1 MNYLIHDADG
11 KITSY
16 GGCPDDTPESAFAHI
31 DGTVMMNS
39 PPGVGFESHYVDGS
53 EVKPYPEKPSPRHV
67 FDYAAKA
74 WVLPAS
80 ALADAKKDKCEALRK
95 ACRRAIIAGF
105 TSDALGSEHTYP
117 SDETDQANLSSSV
130 LASMLPGNP
139 GNWAT
144 PFLCADAAGNW
155 DYRAHTAVQIQKV
168 GVDGKAAILA
178 KLTAKAELFKTVM
191 QAQSI
196 EAVEAVAWV

>member
-1 MNYLIHDADG
+1 MNYLIHSADG
-11 KITSY
+11 RITQVGS
-16 GGCPDDTPESAFAHI
+16 GPDDTPESAFDHF
-31 DGTVMMNS
+31 DGSVLFNP
-39 PPGVGFESHYVDGS
+39 PPGVGFSTHYVDGG

-74 WVLPAS
+74 WTLPGS
-80 ALADAKKDKCEALRK
+80 ALADAKKDKCDELRK

-139 GNWAT
+139 NDWVT

-155 DYRAHTAVQIQKV
+155 DYRNHTAAQMRKV

>member
-1 MNYLIHDADG
+1 MNYLVYDAEG
-11 KITSY
+11 RITQS
-16 GGCPDDTPESAFAHI
+16 GSCPDNTPDSAFSHYE
-31 DGTVMMNS
+31 GSVLRN
-39 PPGVGFESHYVDGS
+39 PPEGFDFDTHYVDGG

-139 GNWAT
+139 NDWVT

-155 DYRAHTAVQIQKV
+155 DYRNHTAAQMRKV

-196 EAVEAVAWV
+196 EAVEAVSWA

>member
-11 KITSY
+11 KITSH
-16 GGCPDDTPESAFAHI
+16 GSCPDVMPENAFAHF
-31 DGTVMMNS
+31 DGTVLLNP
-39 PPGVGFESHYVDGS
+39 PPGVGLSTHYVDGG

-74 WVLPAS
+74 WTLPGS
-80 ALADAKKDKCEALRK
+80 ALADAKKDKCDELRK
-95 ACRRAIIAGF
+95 ACRAAIIAGF
-105 TSDALGSEHTYP
+105 VSDALGSAHTYP
-117 SDETDQANLSSSV
+117 SEETDQANLSSSV
-130 LASMLPGNP
+130 LASILPGNP

-155 DYRAHTAVQIQKV
+155 DYRAHTAVQIRKV
-168 GVDGKAAILA
+168 GVDAKAAILA
-178 KLTAKAELFKTVM
+178 KLIAKAELFKTVM

-196 EAVEAVAWV
+196 EAVEAVSWA

>member
-1 MNYLIHDADG
+1 MIKLSASGYPDAVVSLLQPG
-11 KITSY
+11 T
-16 GGCPDDTPESAFAHI
+16 ESLYIAQ
-31 DGTVMMNS
+31 G
-39 PPGVGFESHYVDGS
+39 YVDIPQPPSLDHRWTGS
-53 EVKPYPEKPSPRHV
+53 EWIAGCRNPR
-67 FDYAAKA
+67 
-74 WVLPAS
+74 S
-80 ALADAKKDKCEALRK
+80 LADAKCDKYAELRL

-117 SDETDQANLSSSV
+117 SEETDQANLSSSV

-155 DYRAHTAVQIQKV
+155 DYRAHTAVQIRKV
-168 GVDGKAAILA
+168 GVDAKAAILA
-178 KLTAKAELFKTVM
+178 KLIAKAELFKTVM

-196 EAVEAVAWV
+196 EAVEAVSWA

>member
-1 MNYLIHDADG
+1 MNYLVYDADG
-11 KITSY
+11 RITQRGS
-16 GGCPDDTPESAFAHI
+16 CPDGSPASAFAHLGNVLF
-31 DGTVMMNS
+31 D
-39 PPGVGFESHYVDGS
+39 PPESFGFDTHYVAAGA
-53 EVKPYPEKPSPRHV
+53 VVAIPAKPSANHA
-67 FDYAAKA
+67 FDYATKTWKLPSDALDKVKA
-74 WVLPAS
+74 
-80 ALADAKKDKCEALRK
+80 AKKETLRA

-139 GNWAT
+139 NDWVT

-155 DYRAHTAVQIQKV
+155 DYRNHTAAQMRKV